1 MKAAIFQALHQPLS
15 VVELP
20 DPQPERHQVLISV
33 CRCGICGS
41 DLHMTEDPVFGAAR
55 GDVLGHE
62 YTGEVLELGAGVS
75 DLRVGDKVSVAP
87 LFGCGE
93 CDSCRKGDPAWC
105 TQMALQGGGYA
116 QFAAVAER
124 QCRRLPA
131 HVSLADGALAE
142 PLAVALHGLMQSGMK
157 PGDKVLVLGAGAIGL
172 AIAFW
177 ARRLGASQVAVTDLH
192 TFQEARAHELGAT
205 AFFGK
210 RERLVDDVNAA
221 LQGPPDI
228 VFECVGRPG
237 LIAQAV
243 EHVRPR
249 GTIVLLGLCTS
260 ADSFVPFRALS
271 KEVRIVT
278 SVFFT
283 MPEFCAAIDALEG
296 GRYAPQALVTET
308 VSLEGLPVAFEALRQ
323 RSTQCKVLIDPF
335 LN

>member
-1 MKAAIFQALHQPLS
+1 MKAAIFQALHQPLA
-15 VVELP
+15 VVELA
-20 DPQPERHQVLISV
+20 DPEPQRHQVLISV

-41 DLHMTEDPVFGAAR
+41 DLHMTEDAVFGAKG

-62 YTGEVLELGAGVS
+62 YTGEVVEAGADVRELK
-75 DLRVGDKVSVAP
+75 VGDKVSVAP
-87 LFGCGE
+87 IFGCGE
-93 CDSCRKGDPAWC
+93 CASCQRGEPAWC
-105 TQMALQGGGYA
+105 AQMALHGGGYA
-116 QFAAVAER
+116 QYAAVAER
-124 QCRRLPA
+124 QCQRLPA

-142 PLAVALHGLMQSGMK
+142 PLAVALHGVMQSGMK

-172 AIAFW
+172 AVAFW
-177 ARRLGASQVAVTDLH
+177 ARRLGASQVVVTDLH
-192 TFQEARAHELGAT
+192 TYQEARAHELGAT
-205 AFFGK
+205 AFFGR
-210 RERLVDDVNAA
+210 REHLVDDVNAT

-228 VFECVGRPG
+228 VFECVGKPG
-237 LIAQAV
+237 LIAQSV

-249 GTIVLLGLCTS
+249 GTIVLLGLCTA

-296 GRYAPQALVTET
+296 GRFAPQSLVTET
-308 VSLEGLPVAFEALRQ
+308 VSLSGLPVAFEALRQ

-335 LN
+335 LA